1 MQVEITDLSSS
12 GEGVGHVDGMA
23 VFVDGAL
30 PGERVELKGLV
41 KRKRF
46 AKAQL
51 ERVVKASS
59 DRVKP
64 VCPLF
69 GTCGG
74 CQIMHLDYEA
84 QLRFKRNRVL
94 EALRRIG
101 GFDVE
106 VEACLPSPRQLGYRN
121 KIHLHHGGFYK
132 KHSHETV
139 KVDRCY
145 IHNDIGE
152 RVLPSVQGAK
162 EAIVKTSFAD
172 GQVMQIV
179 DGVSDRQVIYETLG
193 DLRFEIGPRDFFQI
207 NPEQALN
214 LYEVAIE
221 FAGIQKDDHVL
232 DAYCGVGCLA
242 LFASKVAKS
251 VHGIESGRQ
260 AIVRAKKNAELNG
273 IKNVTFEC
281 GHVEQSDL
289 TCDVLFINPPRGGL
303 EKGVIDKIN
312 ARRCVY
318 ISCDPAT
325 LARDL
330 KKLSGYRLVKVKQ
343 LDMFPQTMH
352 VETVCLLTLT
362 S

>member
-1 MQVEITDLSSS
+1 MLVEITDLSSS

-30 PGERVELKGLV
+30 PGERVKLKDLI
-41 KRKRF
+41 KKKRF

-51 ERVVKASS
+51 EKVVEASP

-74 CQIMHLDYEA
+74 CQIMHLDYEK
-84 QLRFKRNRVL
+84 QLEFKRKRVQ

-101 GFDVE
+101 GFDIE
-106 VEACLPSPRQLGYRN
+106 VEKCIPSPRQLGYRN
-121 KIHLHHGGFYK
+121 KIHLHNGGFYK
-132 KHSHETV
+132 KHSHEIV

-145 IHNDIGE
+145 IHNEIGE
-152 RVLPSVQGAK
+152 KALPSVHGVK
-162 EAIVKTSFAD
+162 EAIIKTSFAD
-172 GQVMQIV
+172 GQVMRVV
-179 DGVSDRQVIYETLG
+179 DGVADKEAIYETLG

-214 LYEVAIE
+214 LYRVAIE
-221 FAGIQKDDHVL
+221 FAGIKKGDHVL

-260 AIVRAKKNAELNG
+260 AILRAKKNAELNG
-273 IKNVTFEC
+273 VKNVSFEC

-289 TCDVLFINPPRGGL
+289 ACDVLFINPPRGGL
-303 EKGVIDKIN
+303 AEGVVDRIK
-312 ARRCVY
+312 ARTCVY

-330 KKLSGYRLVKVKQ
+330 KKLSSYRLVKVQ
-343 LDMFPQTMH
+343 PLDMFPQTVH
-352 VETVCLLTLT
+352 VETVCLLQR
-362 S
+362 